1 MEAWI
6 VPAAGL
12 NGARKVT
19 VSYPERAS
27 GTASLAV
34 CSASMEHY
42 RSTLATTAIAAF
54 GLLVAA
60 HVLHPGNYE
69 RSERNVRVVVVAD
82 ETAAMPTIWADPPNR
97 LYGSE
102 PAALMADSGA
112 LLAHRPTMPLPP
124 GVRTLPRLSSTLIH
138 PAAPSRTADG
148 DPIGDLIRDLDLD
161 QES

>member
-1 MEAWI
+1 MKARI

-12 NGARKVT
+12 NGTREVT

-34 CSASMEHY
+34 GSTDMKRH

-69 RSERNVRVVVVAD
+69 RSER
-82 ETAAMPTIWADPPNR
+82 
-97 LYGSE
+97 LLGS
-102 PAALMADSGA
+102 
-112 LLAHRPTMPLPP
+112 
-124 GVRTLPRLSSTLIH
+124 V
-138 PAAPSRTADG
+138 
-148 DPIGDLIRDLDLD
+148 
-161 QES
+161 

>member
-1 MEAWI
+1 M
-6 VPAAGL
+6 
-12 NGARKVT
+12 
-19 VSYPERAS
+19 
-27 GTASLAV
+27 AV
-34 CSASMEHY
+34 CSAYMEHY

-82 ETAAMPTIWADPPNR
+82 ETAAVPTIWADPPHR
-97 LYGSE
+97 LHGSE
-102 PAALMADSGA
+102 PAALMANSGA

-124 GVRTLPRLSSTLIH
+124 GVRTLPRLSSTLVH
-138 PAAPSRTADG
+138 PAAQSRTAEG

-161 QES
+161 LDS

>member
-1 MEAWI
+1 M
-6 VPAAGL
+6 
-12 NGARKVT
+12 
-19 VSYPERAS
+19 VSYPKSAS

-34 CSASMEHY
+34 CSAYMERY

-97 LYGSE
+97 LHGSE

-112 LLAHRPTMPLPP
+112 LLAHRPTMLLSP
-124 GVRTLPRLSSTLIH
+124 GARTLPRLSSVLIR
-138 PAAPSRTADG
+138 PAAQNRDADG

-161 QES
+161 QDS

>member
-1 MEAWI
+1 MAARI

-34 CSASMEHY
+34 CFAYMEHY

-82 ETAAMPTIWADPPNR
+82 DTATVPTIWADPPHR
-97 LYGSE
+97 LHGSE

-124 GVRTLPRLSSTLIH
+124 GVRTLPRLSSILIH
-138 PAAPSRTADG
+138 PAAQSRTADS